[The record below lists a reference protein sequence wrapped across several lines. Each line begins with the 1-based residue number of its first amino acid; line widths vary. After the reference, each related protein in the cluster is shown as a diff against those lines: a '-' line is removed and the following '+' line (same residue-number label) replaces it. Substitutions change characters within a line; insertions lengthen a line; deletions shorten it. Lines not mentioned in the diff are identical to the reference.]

1 MRESYC
7 CCGNLGVGWHPLA
20 TAPKCQ
26 QMPNIIL
33 DPPFISTKS
42 SRTSVFFYLQVW
54 VSRVS
59 LTKLEA
65 EKVELATKASDQTIL
80 VIKDDV
86 GDHVDAVD
94 AVDAVDGDDYVD
106 DDIGDNGDDGDGRGD
121 DYHDDSDGWG
131 KVFWLQVTRLII
143 STLITPQ
150 PQSH

>member
-1 MRESYC
+1 M
-7 CCGNLGVGWHPLA
+7 
-20 TAPKCQ
+20 
-26 QMPNIIL
+26 
-33 DPPFISTKS
+33 
-42 SRTSVFFYLQVW
+42 
-54 VSRVS
+54 S

-86 GDHVDAVD
+86 DDHVD

-106 DDIGDNGDDGDGRGD
+106 DDIGEDGNDGDDCGDE
-121 DYHDDSDGWG
+121 YHDDSDGWG

-143 STLITPQ
+143 STLITLP